1 MHEDPGAVL
10 DRRSLFSHGLLE
22 GSRGSYPS
30 NTISLHCFVSPAS
43 KLDRLRFLS
52 FVPREVERGRTSHL
66 TLLFAEI
73 DPRNY
78 TLFTRF
84 IISQLGSDSRFST
97 NAEVKFHP
105 FHSLNSSVDD
115 RRSLGTK
122 SKRGNIRGGG
132 IKKSNNALS
141 FGESKINDPLR
152 QVFQGVENRPLRPGR
167 GFVGVSRQPIF
178 RGHVEKENSITWS
191 NRLLVTEMTCH
202 SGQRLTCQRA

>member
-105 FHSLNSSVDD
+105 FAQLVC
-115 RRSLGTK
+115 RRSAISWNEIEERK
-122 SKRGNIRGGG
+122 HPGGG

-152 QVFQGVENRPLRPGR
+152 QVFQGVENSPLRPGR

>member
-52 FVPREVERGRTSHL
+52 FVPREVERGRTSHFI
-66 TLLFAEI
+66 LLFAEI

-97 NAEVKFHP
+97 NAEVKFHS
-105 FHSLNSSVDD
+105 FAQLVC
-115 RRSLGTK
+115 RRSTISWNEIEERK
-122 SKRGNIRGGG
+122 HPGGG